1 MKGRRRSCIASAM
14 SVGLLVMVVVVLMAI
29 WLVLSMDNNPF
40 LYQHEKLQ
48 YPSPADASSSPS
60 PAAISF
66 FSQQGYVTV
75 NTVMDYNFTKLYIE
89 WGIRHTALHN
99 EISKKGLRGPS
110 EVNCFLWLLEC
121 YNLAKHAAIVKSLIP
136 ILGPDIVLHGIKLWK
151 PTNET
156 ARRLHLDGESGQCD
170 EVANVVLGS
179 NARILKGSQIYRG
192 YKGNLRQRLFSK
204 IAALDTH
211 QNYAQVEDIIVG
223 TVRKGIVRK
232 PGKPMEDI
240 GFITTEAGTGNA
252 IIFHGKTI
260 YRMETPVGEVS
271 VVLQFASAKCKI
283 REKTKV
289 PNNVFLPPVLLISG
303 THNAV
308 LTPNDVRTVM
318 ASSEA
323 FIFVPKTTQILSP
336 FARVEQNLSLF
347 SWKNLSLNCKAEDG
361 YRTCSY
367 GSASTAILS
376 RVSFEYSDSDVGGT
390 GLGALVSDTE
400 EKVVIVVSG
409 SLLYYCAVEVP
420 GYREMNVLDIHGST
434 YIPVGAWYALVPA
447 SPYKNAFVSVR
458 WRSREMVTR
467 KAFPAI
473 AGHFRFRTIVLQRGQ
488 AYDPSNENN
497 CDVILVMLYGNSLQM
512 LPSELFLEESESLL
526 ISGSEPCLLWNIGK
540 APVAFV
546 AIHVCGDDEQ
556 IDRLFNRYP
565 NASSYYN
572 AGGRIMRKS

>member
-14 SVGLLVMVVVVLMAI
+14 SVGLLVMVVVVLMAL

-40 LYQHEKLQ
+40 LYQHEKQ
-48 YPSPADASSSPS
+48 EYPSPTDGSSSPL
-60 PAAISF
+60 PAAISV

-75 NTVMDYNFTKLYIE
+75 NTNIDYNFTKLYIE

-110 EVNCFLWLLEC
+110 ELNCFLWLLEC
-121 YNLAKHAAIVKSLIP
+121 YNLAKHPAIVKSLIP

-156 ARRLHLDGESGQCD
+156 ARRLQLDGQSGQCD

-179 NARILKGSQIYRG
+179 NARILKGSQMST
-192 YKGNLRQRLFSK
+192 GNLRHRLLSK
-204 IAALDTH
+204 IAALDTY
-211 QNYAQVEDIIVG
+211 QNHAHVEDIIVG
-223 TVRKGIVRK
+223 TVRKGMLRK
-232 PGKPMEDI
+232 LGKRTEDFV
-240 GFITTEAGTGNA
+240 FITTEARTGNA
-252 IIFHGKTI
+252 IIFHGKTL
-260 YRMETPVGEVS
+260 YRMETTVGEVS

-283 REKTKV
+283 REKTQI
-289 PNNVFLPPVLLISG
+289 PFNVFLPPVLLISG
-303 THNAV
+303 SHNAI

-336 FARVEQNLSLF
+336 FARVEQNFSLF
-347 SWKNLSLNCKAEDG
+347 SWKNLSTNCKAEEG

-367 GSASTAILS
+367 GSASTAVLS
-376 RVSFEYSDSDVGGT
+376 RVSFEYSDSEVGGT
-390 GLGALVSDTE
+390 GLGALVSDNE
-400 EKVVIVVSG
+400 EKVVIVLRG

-420 GYREMNVLDIHGST
+420 GYREMSVLDIHGST

-458 WRSREMVTR
+458 WRSRKMVTR

-473 AGHFRFRTIVLQRGQ
+473 GGLFRFRTIVLQRGQ

-497 CDVILVMLYGNSLQM
+497 CDVILVMLYGDSLQM
-512 LPSELFLEESESLL
+512 LPSEIFLEESESLL

-540 APVAFV
+540 APAAFV
-546 AIHVCGDDEQ
+546 AIHVCGYDEQ
-556 IDRLFNRYP
+556 IDRLFNGDP
-565 NASSYYN
+565 NASAYYN
-572 AGGRIMRKS
+572 DGGRIMRKS